1 MWRYQVMGHKL
12 NTASSNSR
20 LMAAVDVSS
29 RDTGP
34 SAIDASGAGPGVRL
48 ILSIV
53 GAVAVP
59 VVDGRCGERPED
71 GSVRKGGTSDTG
83 RLVVSGHR
91 RGNKEGRC
99 EEGRHGGH
107 GNTYNCKVAGKVAR
121 REVLARVDAR

>member
-1 MWRYQVMGHKL
+1 
-12 NTASSNSR
+12 
-20 LMAAVDVSS
+20 MAAVDVSS

-34 SAIDASGAGPGVRL
+34 SAIDTPGAGPGVGL

-71 GSVRKGGTSDTG
+71 GSVRKGSTSDG

-91 RGNKEGRC
+91 RGNNNEGRC
-99 EEGRHGGH
+99 EEYSHGGH
-107 GNTYNCKVAGKVAR
+107 GNT
-121 REVLARVDAR
+121 

>member
-1 MWRYQVMGHKL
+1 MQAV
-12 NTASSNSR
+12 SSNSR
-20 LMAAVDVSS
+20 LMAAVSS
-29 RDTGP
+29 RNTGP
-34 SAIDASGAGPGVRL
+34 SAVDTSGAGSGVGL

-71 GSVRKGGTSDTG
+71 GSVRKGGTSDG

-99 EEGRHGGH
+99 EECRHGGH
-107 GNTYNCKVAGKVAR
+107 GNT
-121 REVLARVDAR
+121 